1 MVHLIKTP
9 CRFVNEKLEER
20 KRKKEQQRLA
30 SYPRPAPSSQPFYS
44 EPYPDYDDDDR
55 RRPYEDGWDHR
66 RRENGG
72 RYTTGRV

>member
-44 EPYPDYDDDDR
+44 EPYPDYDDD
-55 RRPYEDGWDHR
+55 GWDHR
-66 RRENGG
+66 RRHSYQENGG